1 MKLIEY
7 MPPFLRTIR
16 EFNVIFEAE
25 DIEVDN
31 LKNEISKLLKEV
43 IVKTAE
49 SYGLE
54 RYEKIYHIKNVA
66 ETLEARR
73 MTILLRMNNR
83 TQYTYKWLINTL
95 NEAIGKENYVITT
108 DFKNYKMNIEIA
120 LNYTEAAEIL
130 KRDLVKQIPA
140 NLELDYRLT
149 TKINNFIGAVIS
161 QQSYLDLYVVGI
173 ETKEDIELNQSNNVG
188 LNLSRQEYMDLE
200 PNTDLTIENES
211 INLDS
216 ETGLKVSR
224 QDYIEIE
231 EVEK

>member
-7 MPPFLRTIR
+7 MPPFLRTVR

-25 DIEVDN
+25 DTEVDN
-31 LKNEISKLLKEV
+31 LKNEISRLLKEV

-108 DFKNYKMNIEIA
+108 DFKNYKMHIEIA

-161 QQSYLDLYVVGI
+161 QRSYLNLKTETNQYYEEIKLNLNNNIATNVSQQEYIELVSNTDVAKEIENINVNYNVGI
-173 ETKEDIELNQSNNVG
+173 AISNQN
-188 LNLSRQEYMDLE
+188 
-200 PNTDLTIENES
+200 
-211 INLDS
+211 
-216 ETGLKVSR
+216 
-224 QDYIEIE
+224 YIKIE
-231 EVEK
+231 ESEK

>member
-108 DFKNYKMNIEIA
+108 DFKNYKMHIEIA

-188 LNLSRQEYMDLE
+188 LKLSRQEYMDLE

>member
-108 DFKNYKMNIEIA
+108 DFKNYKMHIEIA

>member
-7 MPPFLRTIR
+7 MPPFLRTVR

-25 DIEVDN
+25 DAEVDN
-31 LKNEISKLLKEV
+31 LKNEISRLLKEV

-108 DFKNYKMNIEIA
+108 DFKNYKMHIEIA

-140 NLELDYRLT
+140 NIELDYRLNSI
-149 TKINNFIGAVIS
+149 INQATAVIVS
-161 QQSYLDLYVVGI
+161 QQTYMYLNAGKMEEKDNV
-173 ETKEDIELNQSNNVG
+173 ELDEKNYTG
-188 LNLSRQEYMDLE
+188 
-200 PNTDLTIENES
+200 
-211 INLDS
+211 INLRQYNYLS
-216 ETGLKVSR
+216 LK
-224 QDYIEIE
+224 EC
-231 EVEK
+231 EK